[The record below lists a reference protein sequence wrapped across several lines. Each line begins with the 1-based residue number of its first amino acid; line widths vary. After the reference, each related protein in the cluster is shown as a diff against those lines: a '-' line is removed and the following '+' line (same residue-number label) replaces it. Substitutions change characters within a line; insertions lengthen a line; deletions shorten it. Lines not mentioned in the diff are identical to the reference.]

1 MSPRWRVSLALAWLA
16 LLLLSGW
23 WISQQLQLS
32 GDLRK
37 FMPAARTP
45 EQKLLI
51 DELGEGPGS
60 RLLLLAISGDR
71 PEVLA
76 RQSSALVA
84 ALAGHP
90 DFSLATD
97 GGAAGLE
104 SIYRLR
110 STGTRQRWTLVLT
123 PTATDLASRLQAI
136 TLYGQG
142 AELRCIETRMVEPGP
157 PQRTLLASAARAAT
171 DVVDSDG
178 LARLCHQGV
187 RSR

>member
-1 MSPRWRVSLALAWLA
+1 MSPRWRVSLALVWLA

-45 EQKLLI
+45 AQKLLI

-60 RLLLLAISGDR
+60 RLLLLAISGDG

-84 ALAGHP
+84 ALA
-90 DFSLATD
+90 
-97 GGAAGLE
+97 
-104 SIYRLR
+104 R
-110 STGTRQRWTLVLT
+110 
-123 PTATDLASRLQAI
+123 
-136 TLYGQG
+136 
-142 AELRCIETRMVEPGP
+142 
-157 PQRTLLASAARAAT
+157 
-171 DVVDSDG
+171 
-178 LARLCHQGV
+178 
-187 RSR
+187 